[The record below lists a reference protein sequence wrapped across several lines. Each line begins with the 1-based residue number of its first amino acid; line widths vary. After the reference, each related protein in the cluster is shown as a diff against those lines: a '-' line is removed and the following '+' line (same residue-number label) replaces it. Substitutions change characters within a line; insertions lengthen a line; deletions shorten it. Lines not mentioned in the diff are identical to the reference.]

1 MPFQRPLARANPAKP
16 RDLKRVMPG
25 AERYFSPRALRVAVQ
40 GGHMA
45 RTLPVQD
52 ATCTNC
58 RARFQASPK
67 RTFFNLRRFTCVS
80 CKQTF
85 LYPMPDRARKVYWG
99 IVWTFGVLIAVLWL
113 AARGIPP
120 PGFSPLALPVV
131 FLRPTH
137 TRNKAAHAPA
147 PALPPSP

>member
-1 MPFQRPLARANPAKP
+1 
-16 RDLKRVMPG
+16 
-25 AERYFSPRALRVAVQ
+25 
-40 GGHMA
+40 MA

-113 AARGIPP
+113 VAGVILI
-120 PGFSPLALPVV
+120 PGFWPLAVGFGLWRYTIV
-131 FLRPTH
+131 RK
-137 TRNKAAHAPA
+137 TRRTSGHGGLTSDQHPIAGDRHGE
-147 PALPPSP
+147 